1 MMVDKM
7 TEEKGSNGLR
17 EKILAEMTSSYT
29 NALDKNFELA
39 KKFIRITS
47 EGFVEVLVK
56 DKISGKE
63 QILLYL
69 IGKVYAKEAGL
80 SITDEV
86 ENNEILRELG
96 IPMGSLLPWLKSLKE
111 ENKIRPVRKG
121 KLVNHV
127 ASINLIEKIL
137 VNIDEKLT
145 KKEVKN
151 G

>member
-1 MMVDKM
+1 M
-7 TEEKGSNGLR
+7 TEEEKSNGLKG
-17 EKILAEMTSSYT
+17 KILAEMTSSYT

-86 ENNEILRELG
+86 ENNEIMRELG
-96 IPMGSLLPWLKSLKE
+96 IPLGSLMPWLKSLKE
-111 ENKIRPVRKG
+111 ENKIKPIRKG
-121 KLVNHV
+121 KLVNHI

-137 VNIDEKLT
+137 VNIEEKLT

>member
-1 MMVDKM
+1 MV
-7 TEEKGSNGLR
+7 EESETTGLK
-17 EKILAEMTSSYT
+17 EKILAEMTSNYT

-69 IGKVYAKEAGL
+69 IGKVYAKEARL
-80 SITDEV
+80 SITEEV
-86 ENNEILRELG
+86 ENSELMRELG
-96 IPMGSLLPWLKSLKE
+96 IPLGSLLPWLKSLKE
-111 ENKIRPVRKG
+111 ENKIKPVRKG
-121 KLVNHV
+121 KLVNHI

-137 VNIDEKLT
+137 TGINEKLI
-145 KKEVKN
+145 KKEAKN

>member
-1 MMVDKM
+1 MV
-7 TEEKGSNGLR
+7 EESETTGLK
-17 EKILAEMTSSYT
+17 EKILAEMTSNYT

-69 IGKVYAKEAGL
+69 IGKIYAKEARL
-80 SITDEV
+80 SVTEEV
-86 ENNEILRELG
+86 ENNEIMRELG
-96 IPMGSLLPWLKSLKE
+96 IPLGSLLPWLKSLKE
-111 ENKIRPVRKG
+111 ENKIKPVRKG

-137 VNIDEKLT
+137 TGIDEKLI
-145 KKEVKN
+145 KKEAKK
-151 G
+151 

>member
-1 MMVDKM
+1 MI
-7 TEEKGSNGLR
+7 EEQGSNGLKN
-17 EKILAEMTSSYT
+17 KILAEMTSSYT
-29 NALDKNFELA
+29 NALDKNFGLA

-80 SITDEV
+80 SSIDEV
-86 ENNEILRELG
+86 ENSELMRELG
-96 IPMGSLLPWLKSLKE
+96 IPLGSLLPWLKSLKE
-111 ENKIRPVRKG
+111 ENKIKPIRKG

-127 ASINLIEKIL
+127 ASINLFEKIL
-137 VNIDEKLT
+137 VSIDEKLI
-145 KKEVKN
+145 KKGAKN